1 MIIKTRGIVLKV
13 TDYADSSVVTQIF
26 TEELGLQSYIING
39 AKKPK
44 AKIHINMLQPLHLLE
59 MVAYVKENNGLQ
71 HIKEARQTPVFR
83 QIPLDIVKSS
93 LALFLNEVLYKVLKH
108 QQPDSHLF
116 HFIHESI
123 LWLDQTQQP
132 VSNFHLCF
140 LMKLSKYL
148 GYLPTLTSEK
158 MPYFDLAEGIFTKNL
173 PAHTYV
179 LQEPHTTLFY
189 EILRSSHDES
199 HSFQMKHEDRIY
211 LLRQIINF
219 YRLHT
224 ENFGTVNS
232 LEILEEI
239 FH

>member
-59 MVAYVKENNGLQ
+59 IVAYVKENNSLQ

-108 QQPDSHLF
+108 QQPDAYLF

-140 LMKLSKYL
+140 LMKFS
-148 GYLPTLTSEK
+148 T
-158 MPYFDLAEGIFTKNL
+158 
-173 PAHTYV
+173 
-179 LQEPHTTLFY
+179 
-189 EILRSSHDES
+189 
-199 HSFQMKHEDRIY
+199 
-211 LLRQIINF
+211 
-219 YRLHT
+219 
-224 ENFGTVNS
+224 
-232 LEILEEI
+232 
-239 FH
+239 